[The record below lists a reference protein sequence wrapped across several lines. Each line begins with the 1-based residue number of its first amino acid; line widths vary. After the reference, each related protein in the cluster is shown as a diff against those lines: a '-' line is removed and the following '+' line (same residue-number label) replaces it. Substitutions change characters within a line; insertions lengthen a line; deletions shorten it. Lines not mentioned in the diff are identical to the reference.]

1 MLPRLGRDR
10 AAILTRQ
17 SRTLSPMVM
26 GSADVFRKRQVI
38 SDLNNVVQLGR
49 DAILRFSV
57 RAHVDAF
64 PKVQANGGRFTLPED
79 KDFYS
84 DVLLAAAMPEDD
96 FPAFTTATAIL
107 LIDLLKSG
115 EGTDKLY
122 WNWEAFERHYR
133 MADPHIRAAIMN
145 AFRVGFDAGTV
156 DPDSAPG
163 SQDCLTF
170 SRNAVL
176 EALKADAVGDL
187 VNAIE
192 SDISAENA
200 GTLWKNLAASAS
212 PIQLIGFRYLYER
225 QKSMTPQPAET
236 APLIPW
242 S

>member
-10 AAILTRQ
+10 AAILPCK
-17 SRTLSPMVM
+17 SRTLLPMFM
-26 GSADVFRKRQVI
+26 GSADVFRMRQVI
-38 SDLNNVVQLGR
+38 SDLNNVVLSGR

-57 RAHVDAF
+57 RAHIDAF
-64 PKVQANGGRFTLPED
+64 PKVQANGGRFRLPED

-115 EGTDKLY
+115 EGTDRLY

-145 AFRVGFDAGTV
+145 AFRAGSDAGSV
-156 DPDSAPG
+156 NPDSAP
-163 SQDCLTF
+163 STQDCLTY
-170 SRNAVL
+170 SRSAVL
-176 EALKADAVGDL
+176 DALMEDALDEL
-187 VNAIE
+187 VKAIE
-192 SDISAENA
+192 TDVSAVSA
-200 GTLWKNLAASAS
+200 GALWTRHAEDAS
-212 PIQLIGFRYLYER
+212 PIQMIGFRYLYER
-225 QKSMTPQPAET
+225 PQSMAPEQEET
-236 APLIPW
+236 VSLIPW